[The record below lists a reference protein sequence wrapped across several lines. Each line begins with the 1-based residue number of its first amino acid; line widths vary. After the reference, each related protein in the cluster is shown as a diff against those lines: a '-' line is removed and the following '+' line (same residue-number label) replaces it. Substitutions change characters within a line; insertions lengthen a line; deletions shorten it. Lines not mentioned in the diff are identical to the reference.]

1 LNTAEASKAAW
12 MVYPHQL
19 FDPKHLGSVPGPLFL
34 IEDGLFFGDHV
45 QGWTP
50 HKQKLWLHRS
60 SMKRYAQELGPI
72 CKQVEYR
79 DHLPG
84 QDMTALV
91 LGEIAKSGHQAVAC
105 FDPHDYLLK
114 RRLERHAAQHNLE
127 VHWHDAP
134 MFLNTTAM
142 NSAYR
147 EEKSRWFMADYYK
160 FQRRRL
166 NVLMDGEEPAGG
178 QWSFDEDNRKK
189 VPKAMLS

>member
-1 LNTAEASKAAW
+1 MADASKVAW

-60 SMKRYAQELGPI
+60 SMKRYAQELALI
-72 CKQVEYR
+72 CKQIEYR

-91 LGEIAKSGHQAVAC
+91 LEDIAKLGHQAVAC
-105 FDPHDYLLK
+105 FEPHDYLLK
-114 RRLERHAAQHNLE
+114 
-127 VHWHDAP
+127 
-134 MFLNTTAM
+134 
-142 NSAYR
+142 
-147 EEKSRWFMADYYK
+147 
-160 FQRRRL
+160 
-166 NVLMDGEEPAGG
+166 
-178 QWSFDEDNRKK
+178 
-189 VPKAMLS
+189 